1 METPGERDQRNLR
14 VKKLLEL
21 FENDQVKH
29 QEKAVIAVLGE
40 TFEDVFGPK
49 WWCQATRY
57 IPLLS
62 SYCIL
67 TFVC

>member
-1 METPGERDQRNLR
+1 MIVRLWDGQHTIDNYTMETPGERNLR

-49 WWCQATRY
+49 WWCQATR
-57 IPLLS
+57 
-62 SYCIL
+62 
-67 TFVC
+67 

>member
-21 FENDQVKH
+21 FEKDQVKH

-49 WWCQATRY
+49 WWCQATR
-57 IPLLS
+57 
-62 SYCIL
+62 
-67 TFVC
+67 